1 MQTMYHSTSGP
12 QATKHLMTFTKLRES
27 VLSGN
32 QPRKQV
38 KFQPAV
44 SHSANVTPS
53 LTMTAKSSRA
63 FDLFRVMCAAHWAK
77 KAQEN
82 PEWVDEILPLWN
94 EELRAIPLMVIEPAI
109 KKLVIKKGP
118 FVPSSPLPLI
128 EVCHEL
134 QPEDFQQGFK
144 SARAAYI
151 EAYTHLKA
159 PKVGARWSSPAVYAA
174 AVETFFERN
183 GTSMVSE
190 PEYFARS
197 YRKIVWG
204 FLHGDALDDPPP
216 VLSASQSLENKQ
228 KKNTALGNQH
238 LAKLQGLFKSSR
250 GAAKAQSC

>member
-1 MQTMYHSTSGP
+1 
-12 QATKHLMTFTKLRES
+12 
-27 VLSGN
+27 
-32 QPRKQV
+32 
-38 KFQPAV
+38 
-44 SHSANVTPS
+44 
-53 LTMTAKSSRA
+53 
-63 FDLFRVMCAAHWAK
+63 
-77 KAQEN
+77 
-82 PEWVDEILPLWN
+82 
-94 EELRAIPLMVIEPAI
+94 MVIEPAI

-228 KKNTALGNQH
+228 KKIRHWAISTLPNFKGFSNPAGV
-238 LAKLQGLFKSSR
+238 LQKR
-250 GAAKAQSC
+250 KAVKGDWR